1 MVSVGLLVR
10 LEAKPGREAE
20 VEALLFGGRDLV
32 QEEPD
37 TRTWYAFRMGAS
49 MFGIFDTFEDES
61 GRGAHL
67 NGKVAEALTARADDL
82 FTHPPLIEHVDIIA
96 SKE

>member
-1 MVSVGLLVR
+1 MGSLGLLVR
-10 LEAKPGREAE
+10 LEAKPGREAD
-20 VEALLFGGRDLV
+20 VEELLFRGGGLV

-37 TRTWYAFRMGAS
+37 TQTWYAFRMGPS

-67 NGKVAEALTARADDL
+67 NGKIAEALTARADDL
-82 FTHPPLIEHVDIIA
+82 FTHPPLIENVDIIA
-96 SKE
+96 SK